1 MVHQSLPLEHVPYT
15 LGPGAGS
22 KASIML
28 THFDG
33 AIDAGFAGRIA
44 VDHLLRALPTQRV
57 VTFSTDSLLDYRSHR
72 PVLTV
77 ENWVSSSIDTPTVAI
92 DLVHDDA
99 GKPLWI
105 LHGPEPDLRWEA
117 FAGTVSR
124 LAQEAGVEL
133 AVSLHGMPSSV
144 PHTRPVQVHA
154 HATNTHLLP
163 QQPDLPA
170 PMQVPAALSAFV
182 QMRLHAAGIEGMA
195 LLPTVPYYVADSAYP
210 PAASTMLRHLSSVTG
225 LALPVGELE
234 QGSQTDR
241 QAIDQLVEKAPEIA
255 AMIGQLESTFDD
267 LASEGKLPHLPNA
280 WDIAAT
286 ELSETHGAES
296 TESVEAFLEN
306 IARLEANSTKSE
318 SQPPIIPR
326 DEDNAAHD
334 TIEAVLRRI
343 DEREKRRAA
352 GLPPLAQPPLRRRD
366 TDSQ

>member
-1 MVHQSLPLEHVPYT
+1 MVHQPLPLEHVPYT

-77 ENWVSSSIDTPTVAI
+77 ENWVTAGIDTPSVAI

-99 GKPLWI
+99 GTPLWI

-133 AVSLHGMPSSV
+133 TVSLHGMPSSV

-154 HATNTHLLP
+154 HATNTHVLP
-163 QQPDLPA
+163 EQPELPA
-170 PMQVPAALSAFV
+170 PMQVPASLAAFL
-182 QMRLHAAGIEGMA
+182 QLRLHGAGIEGMA
-195 LLPTVPYYVADSAYP
+195 LLPTVPYYVGDSAYP
-210 PAASTMLRHLSSVTG
+210 PAASAMLRHLSSVTG

-234 QGSQTDR
+234 QGSQSDR
-241 QAIDQLVEKAPEIA
+241 QAIDQLVEKAPEVA
-255 AMIGQLESTFDD
+255 AMITQLERSFDD

-286 ELSETHGAES
+286 ELSETHGGDS

-306 IARLEANSTKSE
+306 IARLEADSTEAASGP
-318 SQPPIIPR
+318 STPGN
-326 DEDNAAHD
+326 DEADAPQD
-334 TIEAVLRRI
+334 TIESVLRRI
-343 DEREKRRAA
+343 EEREKRRSA
-352 GLPPLAQPPLRRRD
+352 GLPPLAQGPLRLRN
-366 TDSQ
+366 TDAD